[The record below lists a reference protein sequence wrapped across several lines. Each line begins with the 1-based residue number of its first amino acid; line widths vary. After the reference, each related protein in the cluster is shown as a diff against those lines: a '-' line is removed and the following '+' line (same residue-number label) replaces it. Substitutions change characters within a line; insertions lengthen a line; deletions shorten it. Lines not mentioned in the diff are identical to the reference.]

1 MALQRMESEEWDY
14 RMLPLWLNGCEI
26 QARCWIKNSPV
37 DKHSATSIKRVL
49 NEVIAGWEVLEQV
62 FIVDVVYFDD
72 LVVVILEKI
81 LI

>member
-1 MALQRMESEEWDY
+1 M
-14 RMLPLWLNGCEI
+14 
-26 QARCWIKNSPV
+26 